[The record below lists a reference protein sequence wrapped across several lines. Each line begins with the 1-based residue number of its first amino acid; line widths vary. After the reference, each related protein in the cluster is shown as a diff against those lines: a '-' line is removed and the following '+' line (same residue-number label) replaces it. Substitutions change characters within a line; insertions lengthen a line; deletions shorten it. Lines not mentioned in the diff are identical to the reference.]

1 MFRKV
6 AEDKFEEA
14 EQRMASQTIKKTY
27 DGIDEATK
35 SDSDVQSTNNRF
47 KDHEP
52 GAVHGKNTH

>member
-14 EQRMASQTIKKTY
+14 EQRMASQTIK
-27 DGIDEATK
+27 K